1 MHGLW
6 DLNQMMFTKLRDSGR
21 PVLADGHE
29 TSVTPSTVLLRL
41 RANRSPS
48 RDRTFAKGPAD
59 VPDPATSEV
68 AATRNSVIAATKK
81 LAEEC
86 FGRALTI

>member
-1 MHGLW
+1 
-6 DLNQMMFTKLRDSGR
+6 MMFTKLRDSGR

-29 TSVTPSTVLLRL
+29 RSITPSTVFLRL
-41 RANRSPS
+41 LANSSPR
-48 RDRTFAKGPAD
+48 RDCTFTKGPAD
-59 VPDPATSEV
+59 VPDPAAIEV

-86 FGRALTI
+86 FERALTI